1 MVGLTDDKGKFTA
14 NIDLDQSY
22 KFEIIKQGTN
32 YGTFNKQK
40 VEVQR
45 IASNYISQ
53 GHDVYIITKRYGPE
67 FKDLGLTNEHLK
79 VWDLAKDLN
88 INQNNCIFTNREWKS
103 DTIKSLDIN
112 KHFENSEIEVKM
124 IQDLGILVV
133 HVEDPYWRDL
143 VY

>member
-1 MVGLTDDKGKFTA
+1 MKISFDFDGTLEDDF
-14 NIDLDQSY
+14 D
-22 KFEIIKQGTN
+22 
-32 YGTFNKQK
+32 GTFNKQK

-79 VWDLAKDLN
+79 VWNLAKDLN
-88 INQNNCIFTNREWKS
+88 ISQNNCIFTNREWKS
-103 DTIKSLDIN
+103 TTIKSLGIK

-124 IQDLGILVV
+124 ISDLGILVV
-133 HVEDPYWRDL
+133 HVENPYWRDL

>member
-1 MVGLTDDKGKFTA
+1 MKISFDFDGTLEDDF
-14 NIDLDQSY
+14 D
-22 KFEIIKQGTN
+22 
-32 YGTFNKQK
+32 GTFNKQK

-103 DTIKSLDIN
+103 DTIKSLGIN

-124 IQDLGILVV
+124 ISDLGILVV

>member
-1 MVGLTDDKGKFTA
+1 MKISFDFDGTLEDDF
-14 NIDLDQSY
+14 D
-22 KFEIIKQGTN
+22 
-32 YGTFNKQK
+32 GTFNKQK

-53 GHDVYIITKRYGPE
+53 GHDIYIITKRYSPE

-103 DTIKSLDIN
+103 DTIKSFGIN

-124 IQDLGILVV
+124 ISDLGILVV